1 MFRKTY
7 NSHLSIDN
15 SHGAGQWKHITMLIP
30 FVHSDLTEGQE
41 QANGRTIGRRLKY
54 DSTKK
59 ALDNV
64 SGKHV

>member
-1 MFRKTY
+1 
-7 NSHLSIDN
+7 
-15 SHGAGQWKHITMLIP
+15 MLIP

-59 ALDNV
+59 TLDNV